1 MDENHDFEKEWRDWS
16 TSEPSFDERRLKA
29 NLRQRLPE
37 RRSPRSTRLV
47 LVAAAVSMLALLIG
61 YESSRPPVAPPAAAA
76 TELVYETG
84 PNVILVLREGAEPI
98 YVLTEPPRADGEGER
113 R

>member
-1 MDENHDFEKEWRDWS
+1 MDERHDLDRQWREWSR
-16 TSEPSFDERRLKA
+16 SEPQIDERELKRD
-29 NLRQRLPE
+29 LLERIPE
-37 RRSPRSTRLV
+37 RRSSRTTRVV
-47 LVAAAVSMLALLIG
+47 LAAAAASILALLIG
-61 YESSRPPVAPPAAAA
+61 YEYSRQPINLPTMEPPEV
-76 TELVYETG
+76 VYETG